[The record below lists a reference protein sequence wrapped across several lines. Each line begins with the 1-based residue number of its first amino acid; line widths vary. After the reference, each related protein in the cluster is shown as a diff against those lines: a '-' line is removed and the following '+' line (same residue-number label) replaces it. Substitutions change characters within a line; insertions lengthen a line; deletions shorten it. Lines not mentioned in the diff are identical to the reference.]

1 MRTNREETRPRL
13 RIAVVGTGIA
23 GMAAAWLLATAHDV
37 TVFEADRRLGGHCNT
52 VSIDAGDGTVAVDTG
67 FIVCNPDTYPNL
79 LALFDHLGVATVPTE
94 MSFAVSIG
102 DGALEYSGGG
112 LHGLFAQPVNLLR
125 PRFWSMLRDLLRF
138 YREAPGDMANNTLAG
153 DQTLGEYLD
162 AHGYGRAVR
171 EDHLYPMA
179 GAIWSTPAGQ
189 VATFPARAFVA
200 FCRNHGLLRVTGRP
214 TWRTV
219 SGGSQRYVARLLAPL
234 AGRIC
239 AGTPVTAVR
248 RFATGVDVTAGG
260 MTSTFDHVVIGA
272 HADQAL
278 AMLTDPDGDESRLL
292 GRIHYGRN
300 ETVLHTDPRLMPRR
314 RGVWSSWNYIAPSTD
329 ASGAGRATGP
339 SRAEGRAARDAPSPT
354 SVGLPPRDPAMG
366 RTTSDPPPYER
377 REERTPTSTPPSSS
391 PTGGKALQIVNLD
404 RGEYAPPSVTYWMNR
419 LQRLP
424 TRTNL
429 FVTLNPPFE
438 PHAAHILARMSYEH
452 PILDAEAVAV
462 QPLLW
467 SLQGRRRT
475 WFCGAWFGAGFHEY
489 ALQAGLAVAEQLGG
503 VRRPWRV
510 PDESGRIHVGP
521 VPHVG
526 SSG

>member
-1 MRTNREETRPRL
+1 MATVPRL

-52 VSIDAGDGTVAVDTG
+52 VTAEVGDGAVAVDTG
-67 FIVCNPDTYPNL
+67 FIVCNPATYPNL

-112 LHGLFAQPVNLLR
+112 LRGLFAQQANLVR

-138 YREAPGDMANNTLAG
+138 YREAPGDMARVG

-239 AGTPVTAVR
+239 AGAPVTAVR
-248 RFATGVDVTAGG
+248 RHADGVDVTAGG
-260 MTSTFDHVVIGA
+260 MTRAFDHVVIGA

-300 ETVLHTDPRLMPRR
+300 ETLLHTDPRLMPRR
-314 RGVWSSWNYIAPSTD
+314 RGVWSSWNYLAPST
-329 ASGAGRATGP
+329 AATGAERETAP
-339 SRAEGRAARDAPSPT
+339 SATSSEGAARRIPK
-354 SVGLPPRDPAMG
+354 
-366 RTTSDPPPYER
+366 
-377 REERTPTSTPPSSS
+377 RE
-391 PTGGKALQIVNLD
+391 

-429 FVTLNPPFE
+429 FVTLNAPFE
-438 PHAAHILARMSYEH
+438 PPADQILARMSYEH
-452 PILDAEAVAV
+452 PIVDAEAVAV

-475 WFCGAWFGAGFHEY
+475 WFCGAWFGAGFHED

-510 PDESGRIHVGP
+510 ANESGRIHVGP
-521 VPHVG
+521 VPALRSLG
-526 SSG
+526 